1 MRNKRVRAS
10 RVSRLSTIIAA
21 LMALFASVL
30 IGTLTTGTAQAA
42 SRTFTGLGLT
52 ADGHGYLLTSSAG
65 EFYAF
70 GTASPQPN
78 PTGFTGSIVG
88 VATTADGR
96 GTLAVSSAGQFYA
109 YGTAHS
115 WPNPTGF
122 TGSIVGVAMTADG
135 QGALAV
141 SSAGQLYA
149 YGTAHSWPNPTGF
162 TSRIT
167 SVALT
172 ADGQGT
178 VAMSDTGQFYA
189 YGAVRPQPN
198 PTGFAGSMIGLK
210 LTAAGQGLTALSSS
224 GQIYAYGT
232 AQWLGNGDPGSSDT
246 AQDLARQILA
256 NNRVAKT
263 GRLVTQDL
271 QDAAAGR
278 SAYTRTDG
286 SKYQPLSTT
295 ILRLVTTLAQNHTVT
310 INALESGG
318 TGHAP
323 GSAHYSGRAIDFG
336 PLDGQ
341 TVKSV
346 TGRDDNAI
354 KEINE
359 TKGLLPSG
367 SKYGQLN
374 CGPHATPPLPLGV
387 GEIGDTCNHLHVQIP

>member
-1 MRNKRVRAS
+1 
-10 RVSRLSTIIAA
+10 
-21 LMALFASVL
+21 
-30 IGTLTTGTAQAA
+30 
-42 SRTFTGLGLT
+42 
-52 ADGHGYLLTSSAG
+52 
-65 EFYAF
+65 
-70 GTASPQPN
+70 
-78 PTGFTGSIVG
+78 
-88 VATTADGR
+88 
-96 GTLAVSSAGQFYA
+96 
-109 YGTAHS
+109 
-115 WPNPTGF
+115 
-122 TGSIVGVAMTADG
+122 MTADG

-149 YGTAHSWPNPTGF
+149 YGAAHPWPNPTGF

-172 ADGQGT
+172 ANGQGA

-189 YGAVRPQPN
+189 YGAARPQPN
-198 PTGFAGSMIGLK
+198 PTGFTGSMIGLK
-210 LTAAGQGLTALSSS
+210 LTADGQGLTALSSS

-271 QDAAAGR
+271 QDTAAGR

-286 SKYQPLSTT
+286 SKYQPLSAT
-295 ILRLVTTLAQNHTVT
+295 ILRLVTTLVQNHTIT

-374 CGPHATPPLPLGV
+374 CGPRATPSLPPGV

>member
-1 MRNKRVRAS
+1 MQNKRVQTS
-10 RVSRLSTIIAA
+10 RINRFSAIIAA
-21 LMALFASVL
+21 LMALFASAL

-42 SRTFTGLGLT
+42 SRTFTGFGLT

-88 VATTADGR
+88 VATTANGR
-96 GTLAVSSAGQFYA
+96 GTLAVSSAGQLYA
-109 YGTAHS
+109 YGTAHP

-149 YGTAHSWPNPTGF
+149 YGTAHPWPNPTGF

-172 ADGQGT
+172 ADGQGA

-189 YGAVRPQPN
+189 YGAARPQSN
-198 PTGFAGSMIGLK
+198 PTGFTGPMIGLK
-210 LTAAGQGLTALSSS
+210 LTADGQGLTALSSS

-232 AQWLGNGDPGSSDT
+232 AQWLGNGDPGSSET
-246 AQDLARQILA
+246 AQDLARQIIT

-263 GRLVTQDL
+263 GRLVAQDL

-286 SKYQPLSTT
+286 SKYQPLSAT

-318 TGHAP
+318 TGHVP

-341 TVKSV
+341 AVKSV
-346 TGRDDNAI
+346 TGRDDNAV

-374 CGPHATPPLPLGV
+374 CGPRATPQLPPGV
-387 GEIGDTCNHLHVQIP
+387 SEIGDTCNHLHVQIP